1 LRKLRAEC
9 IVARNR
15 IRMTC
20 MKHTAA
26 TLLLI
31 YGLGCMPADAAEP
44 AIPVLDVT
52 AVPYLTSKG
61 RASYADFLLANL
73 PRAVAVASNG
83 ACGWFG
89 GATTIDNVRSRA
101 LKSCADKGGMDCA
114 IYAEDLQVVWPG
126 RTPAALPAVPGP
138 QIEARD
144 YAFSPDSRFI
154 WYGPQA
160 ARGLFVWSH
169 GKGGALDGRN
179 LQPPPFVRAFNN
191 AGFDVIRFGRNPSAD
206 YVDEAADW
214 LRKGLATLRQKGWR
228 TIVAGGQ
235 SRGAWNSLQVLDTP
249 GLADAVIADSPA
261 SFSGQATQEA
271 ELYRILRADRSPA
284 ARVAVAQFHGDNF
297 VRDMPARIAMLRDLL
312 PSRASAV
319 LVIDQPEGITGHGGA
334 GTGDFARKFGPCL
347 VRFVIDPVP
356 PADCPFARVP

>member
-1 LRKLRAEC
+1 
-9 IVARNR
+9 
-15 IRMTC
+15 
-20 MKHTAA
+20 MKHAA
-26 TLLLI
+26 ALLLLI
-31 YGLGCMPADAAEP
+31 CGLGSMAVRAAEP
-44 AIPVLDVT
+44 AIPVLDVA

-61 RASYADFLLANL
+61 RATYADFLLSNL

-101 LKSCADKGGMDCA
+101 LKSCGDKGGTDCA

-138 QIEARD
+138 LIEARD
-144 YAFSPDSRFI
+144 YAFSPDPRFI

-179 LQPPPFVRAFNN
+179 LQPPSFVRAFNN
-191 AGFDVIRFGRNPSAD
+191 AGFDVVRFGRNPSTD

-214 LRKGLATLRQKGWR
+214 LRQGLATLRRKGWR
-228 TIVAGGQ
+228 MVVAGGQ
-235 SRGAWNSLQVLDTP
+235 SRGAWNSLQILDTP

-271 ELYRILRADRSPA
+271 DLYHILHADRSPA
-284 ARVAVAQFHGDNF
+284 ARVAVAQFHGDIY
-297 VRDMPARIAMLRDLL
+297 VRDMPGRIGMLRELL

-334 GTGDFARKFGPCL
+334 GSGDFARKFGACL
-347 VRFVIDPVP
+347 LRFVIDQTP
-356 PADCPFARVP
+356 PTDCASARPP